1 MVLRNWRINSC
12 FFSDELSDFPKVS
25 SERCEVGIMAFAS
38 DYNQNSTFAEG
49 EKDSSLG

>member
-1 MVLRNWRINSC
+1 MVSRNWGIN
-12 FFSDELSDFPKVS
+12 FWFFAWEFSDFQKVS
-25 SERCEVGIMAFAS
+25 SERCDVGIVAFAS